1 MPDVGNTK
9 MNVAQFLLS
18 NSSQGEESHRQN
30 PCYAVECAC
39 LGREPS
45 SEQEIRTLPSGAGKT
60 S

>member
-1 MPDVGNTK
+1 MPDVRDTK

-18 NSSQGEESHRQN
+18 NSSQGKESYRQTPGMQWN
-30 PCYAVECAC
+30 VLC